1 MKTQD
6 STLAF
11 FINQLDA
18 FDPTLHQPLM
28 NVTWS
33 RDIAL
38 RTDVSMANESAS
50 FTRNTFGLTGT
61 RSVGS
66 NAAGAT
72 AGGGKP
78 WMNPNTTTL
87 PSVSVDSERVV
98 QPVRLLGQEISY
110 TSVDLERS
118 QLTGVPIDTQK
129 LNSLNSLYQMFID
142 EMVYMGDADVSA
154 KGLFNNA
161 SVTVGAAYGAVWAGA
176 TPDAILTDVNASLN
190 TAWAASGYAVCPD
203 SLLIPP
209 AQFAILTGSKVS
221 TAGNVSILEY
231 LKANSLAMS
240 VNGKPLRIEANKW
253 LTNAGAGGSINR
265 TCYYTNAANYV
276 RFPLVPIRRETA
288 YYQSIRFTAPY
299 IWGMGEV
306 EAIYPETIL
315 YRDNA

>member
-18 FDPTLHQPLM
+18 FDPTLHQPLTS
-28 NVTWS
+28 VTWS
-33 RDIAL
+33 RDIGL
-38 RTDVSMANESAS
+38 RTGVSMANESAS
-50 FTRNTFGLTGT
+50 FTRSAFGSTGT
-61 RSVGS
+61 LSTGS

-78 WMNPNTTTL
+78 WLNPNSTTM
-87 PSVSVDSERVV
+87 PGVNVDEERIV
-98 QPVRLLGQEISY
+98 QAVRLLGQEISY
-110 TSVDLERS
+110 TSVDLERA
-118 QLTGVPIDTQK
+118 QMTGAPIDTQK
-129 LNSLNSLYQMFID
+129 LQALNSMYQMFID
-142 EMVYMGDADVSA
+142 EQVYMGDTAVAA
-154 KGLFNNA
+154 KGLVNNA

-203 SLLIPP
+203 SLLLPP
-209 AQFAILTGSKVS
+209 AQYAILTGSKVS
-221 TAGNVSILEY
+221 TAGNVSIMEY

-240 VNGKPLRIEANKW
+240 VNGRPLRIEPVKW

-265 TCYYTNAANYV
+265 TVYYTNAANYV

-299 IWGMGEV
+299 IWAMGEV
-306 EAIYPETIL
+306 EVIYPETVL

>member
-6 STLAF
+6 STLAY

-18 FDPTLHQPLM
+18 FDPTLHQPLTS
-28 NVTWS
+28 VTWS
-33 RDIAL
+33 RDIDL

-50 FTRNTFGLTGT
+50 FTRQAFGSTGT
-61 RSVGS
+61 LSTGS
-66 NAAGAT
+66 NTAGASQ
-72 AGGGKP
+72 GGGKP
-78 WMNPNTTTL
+78 WLNPNSNTM
-87 PSVSVDSERVV
+87 PSVAVDSERVV

-118 QLTGVPIDTQK
+118 QLTGAPIDTQK
-129 LNSLNSLYQMFID
+129 LQALNTMYQMFID
-142 EMVYMGDADVSA
+142 EQVYVGDAAVGS
-154 KGLFNNA
+154 KGLINNA
-161 SVTVGAAYGAVWAGA
+161 NVTVGSAYGAAWSGA
-176 TPDAILTDVNASLN
+176 SPDAILTDVNASLN
-190 TAWAASGYAVCPD
+190 TAWAASGYSVCPD

-221 TAGNVSILEY
+221 SAGNVSILEY

-240 VNGKPLRIEANKW
+240 VNGRPLRIEALKW
-253 LTNAGAGGSINR
+253 ATNAGVGATTRSI
-265 TCYYTNAANYV
+265 YYTKAPDRV

-306 EAIYPETIL
+306 EVIYPETVL
-315 YRDNA
+315 YRDGL